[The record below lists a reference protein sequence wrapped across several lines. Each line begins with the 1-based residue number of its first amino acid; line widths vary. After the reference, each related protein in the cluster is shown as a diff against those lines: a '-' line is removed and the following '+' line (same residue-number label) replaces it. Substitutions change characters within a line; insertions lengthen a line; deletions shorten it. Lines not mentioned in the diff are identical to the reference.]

1 MGYSLELLK
10 VFSMGDTQLQQI
22 FEHIQKY
29 QKIAIMGP
37 QNPSVDAVAAMSAL
51 ASGLTVLKK
60 TVTLVVEGGVPHRAE
75 FLPFTDAMQ
84 PLQVDAAHLIISVD
98 TSSAK
103 LAELSYDS
111 LPDKLQIFLSPK
123 EGKFLPHDV
132 TVHAGEFPFEL
143 IIVVG
148 VQSPEQLGAVFAEN
162 TELFYSLPRINI
174 DIHPENQNFGTINL
188 VSVEVSAL
196 SELVYHILAR
206 FGEVELVPVAA
217 TAVLAGVLAATNN
230 LSTLKT
236 STRLFPVVADV
247 VAAGADHAGV
257 VSKLFAP
264 QTLSITQLLG
274 RALARVKQTDD
285 HGLVYSMLLPSDFA
299 KTGETLEVSP
309 NILTYVAHYF
319 SGALSCVLAVSSGG
333 ETKVYV
339 IQHPALDST
348 TLALHLGVGTWESG
362 MLDTGVVYLYGVST
376 QTIENIESQFAEVVE
391 SAWKKA

>member
-1 MGYSLELLK
+1 MGYSLELHK
-10 VFSMGDTQLQQI
+10 VFPMEVTQLQQV

-37 QNPSVDAVAAMSAL
+37 QNPSVDVVAAMSAL
-51 ASGLTVLKK
+51 ASGLTALKK
-60 TVTLVVEGGVPHRAE
+60 TVTLVAEGGVPDRVW
-75 FLPFTDAMQ
+75 FLPFTDTMQ
-84 PLQVDAAHLIISVD
+84 PLRVDAAHLIISVD
-98 TSSAK
+98 TSNAK

-148 VQSPEQLGAVFAEN
+148 VQTPEQLGAVFTDN

-174 DIHPENQNFGTINL
+174 DIHPENQNFGTINV
-188 VSVEVSAL
+188 VSIEVSAL

-206 FGEVELVPVAA
+206 FGEVELVPAAA
-217 TAVLAGVLAATNN
+217 TAILAGILAATNN

-236 STRLFPVVADV
+236 STTLFPVVADV

-257 VSKLFAP
+257 VAKLFAP

-299 KTGETLEVSP
+299 KTGETLEASP
-309 NILTYVAHYF
+309 YILTHVVQYF
-319 SGALSCVLAVSSGG
+319 SGAHSCVLVVSHDGQ
-333 ETKVYV
+333 TMVYA
-339 IQHPALDST
+339 IQHPALDSAA
-348 TLALHLGVGTWESG
+348 LALHFGVNAWESA
-362 MLDTGVVYLYGVST
+362 MLDTGARYMYGVST
-376 QTIENIESQFAEVVE
+376 QTIEIIESQFAEVVE
-391 SAWKKA
+391 SAWKKV